1 MLNYGYAVVSA
12 LCHRLLL
19 AHGFSTSIGIY
30 HKYRFRSDP
39 LVYDIMEPL
48 RPFCDMMLLRFRQ
61 SNLRKKIDEWVK
73 FAAKDIVFSKINAYE
88 EKNLSFNIAI
98 DKYIASLSA
107 CFRTKTLD
115 NLYIPSLKDII
126 FDYEKEQYKQI

>member
-1 MLNYGYAVVSA
+1 MLNYGYTVISS

-19 AHGFSTSIGIY
+19 AHGFNTSVGIY

-48 RPFCDMMLLRFRQ
+48 RPFCDFMLFRFRQ
-61 SNLRKKIDEWVK
+61 MNLRKKIDEWAK
-73 FAAKDIVFSKINAYE
+73 FASKDIIFSKINVAE
-88 EKNLSFNIAI
+88 SKALSFNLAI
-98 DKYIASLSA
+98 DKYITSFSN

-115 NLYIPSLKDII
+115 NLYIPSLKEIA
-126 FDYEKEQYKQI
+126 FGYEKE